1 MTRRLLRYRDWLI
14 IPLAVALAYAGVYG
28 LALAML
34 AWSL

>member
-1 MTRRLLRYRDWLI
+1 MTWRDWVL

-28 LALAML
+28 ISLAML